1 MKSSTEAALTK
12 QKASLSAGAK
22 SAFIINWILFVLALA
37 PILASFGM
45 STNGS
50 LSSLSIGG
58 VNLPFYSLCPFRI
71 VTGFNC
77 PFCGMTRSFIYI
89 SHLNFKA
96 AWAMNPA
103 GFAVY
108 ALFLFEAAVRGI
120 LILKNELLFSAFFK
134 KAEKVA
140 IIFCIISVSVQF
152 FWQFIIL
159 LWH

>member
-1 MKSSTEAALTK
+1 MRSSTHQVLTK
-12 QKASLSAGAK
+12 STNFSSDNNRLEHISNIIFFLFSL
-22 SAFIINWILFVLALA
+22 LPL
-37 PILASFGM
+37 LASALM

-50 LSSLSIGG
+50 LSYLSDGG
-58 VNLPFYSLCPFRI
+58 FQLPFYSLCPFKI
-71 VTGFNC
+71 LTGFNC

-89 SHLNFKA
+89 SHFDFKA

-108 ALFLFEAAVRGI
+108 ALFLFEAVVRGI
-120 LILKNELLFSAFFK
+120 LILKNELLFSAFLK
-134 KAEKVA
+134 KAEKVV